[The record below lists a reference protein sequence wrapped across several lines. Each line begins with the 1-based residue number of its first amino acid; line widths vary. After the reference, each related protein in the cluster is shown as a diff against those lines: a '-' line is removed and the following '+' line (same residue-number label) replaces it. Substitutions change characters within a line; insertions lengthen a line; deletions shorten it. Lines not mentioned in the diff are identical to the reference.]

1 MADEIT
7 DDLKDAQDITKAISE
22 LMSGDLQSAADG
34 VGDKVKEIQT
44 ALADAQSTGSEVKIE
59 GSTFSNLA
67 KLITES
73 QTALKSTTTDA
84 VNFAESLE
92 TAADQQEIINTVS
105 QKSASVAQTQT
116 DLQNQLANTTGLTA
130 SKVREI
136 QIEIGELDQIEDFLK
151 SVETSVGATNNLAAA
166 QAAVATQTQQ
176 FIDKQNASAISVG
189 NTLKTVK
196 DLDKEVAKVNNTTSS
211 LSGTLSGLNMSGSLE
226 WDTSALDD
234 ASGRIKEIQD
244 NISSGDMSANI
255 EITGNNEMEKLMG
268 DLVAAQAAADRLT
281 VLSTDYADQLSSATD
296 QASALKVVQTERGLA
311 EKAIAEL
318 QANIPDS
325 TSEVALLERSL
336 AVENAKLAQL
346 PKHSQAYDAQKTIME
361 AVEKSHIRASNL
373 LKGEQA
379 EIQQLTSFK
388 DDYLGKQEADIK
400 NSTDIQTTLQKV
412 NQETNSLAS
421 SSQAYSDE
429 LKTTSQSLTQYG
441 DNFRKFSEELGPTFD
456 SAAQG
461 IDSAKDSILG
471 LAGSIPL
478 FGGMIESNLKKP
490 FDEAANIMKDGLG
503 QGMQAFTQTINQG
516 GSATDALS
524 SGFQIMGGAIKK
536 AGAALKA
543 AFSGPFLLIAGILL
557 LIGMA
562 VKRFFDLE
570 AKSLEFRQELG
581 LAASSTKD
589 IESAAADVN
598 REMAGYGVNL
608 DQAYEAA
615 TALTKE
621 LGSTMLVTK
630 DQIKMVAMMNAG
642 LGISADSAVGV
653 YEVFKNLSGGSS
665 EIAKN
670 LSLTTVALSTA
681 AGVPLDQVMSDI
693 AGASETVY
701 AMSQGTGVELAVA
714 AIEARRLG
722 TNIESIS
729 SSMESALDFESSISN
744 EMKMASMLGRHISMD
759 AMRQAAF
766 AGDQVKYME
775 EQQKVMGKIGDLS
788 KMNMHQRKSIAA
800 AMGME
805 VGELMKM
812 QTQTKALAALENGTA
827 AQKQALAEYQKQR
840 NAALNGETKSLA
852 EQGMEILKQQQ
863 AENVKARM
871 AAAFNKLITEL
882 GSVLLPVVESAM
894 NVLVPIITFLIKG
907 VAKLV
912 KVVEFLMQPFIFI
925 ANIISAITGNTEG
938 LKKQFDGVGASIF
951 AIGGII
957 LGTLAI
963 FGKGLL
969 SRMVSK
975 IPLVGSAFGKVFD
988 GVEKAGGKLWDTL
1001 KGGFMGIFGEDD
1013 GSDGWFDSLK
1023 DKFTGLFESGDDES
1037 EGFFGKLKDKVK
1049 GMFGGGGA
1057 PEPPGPLKADG
1068 TPDMR
1073 FKANKE
1079 AASPSVPDISD
1090 DAVPDV
1096 DPAKG
1101 DKFKDF
1107 IEKFNSID
1115 MKQVIKAAAALVI
1128 LSAALYITAK
1138 ALNEFNT
1145 VEWSSLVKG
1154 TLALGML
1161 IGGLYGLSKV
1171 LDKTKGSL
1179 IKGAAALLIMGLAL
1193 VPIAYAFNMLSS
1205 VDFVSVLLA
1214 GIAIAGFA
1222 IMAAVLGNFAPYIIA
1237 GSIALAILGAA
1248 LIPAAIAFQ
1257 IFSSVDWGSV
1267 FLGILAIGVLA
1278 VMAGLM
1284 GAFAPLIIA
1293 GAVAIAILGFALIP
1307 FAIAALIAGVGMIL
1321 IGAGLMMM
1329 SYGLSSITPDQIGTL
1344 LALGLAIFTFALLAP
1359 VVLFAGA
1366 AMLIFSVALALAA
1379 IGVGLFGFAM
1389 GFVID
1394 TLKQLPAA
1402 TFGLIYFGVAVA
1414 MLAPLTPLILLTAA
1428 AFAILGIALIPLA
1441 IASIIAGIG
1450 LALIG
1455 WGIATIKE
1463 ADAESVIGS
1472 LIGAVIMMGMA
1483 LPYIILGAF
1492 AMGIMTVALIPF
1504 SIALMV
1510 AGIGMTL
1517 FGFGLNLT
1525 AEALVKLG
1533 DGAKYLIGLA
1543 IAISFIGLMIP
1554 FIILG
1559 AAAMMIMAP
1568 ALLYLGVAAM
1578 IAGVGIMAIGV
1589 GMDLMAGAIDKLDVG
1604 KLLALVITFS
1614 LMGAMLPLIF
1624 LGAIAMGIMT
1634 TALIPFGIA
1643 ALVAGAGLYVFAS
1656 AFEIMADAM
1665 SKVPENAGTMLIGI
1679 GIGMLVIGASAFAAI
1694 FAAAAL
1700 VIFSV
1705 GLLAFGTAAGVAA
1718 VAIDILSKGMALLAL
1733 SLSYIS
1739 DYGLPAIAGL
1749 MLLGI
1754 VSPLLLVAAVA
1765 VTALILPTL
1774 AFAMA
1779 AMFAAPAVWMLSV
1792 AFDMLA
1798 TSLSAIGEQGALII
1812 LSLAGLGLL
1821 APLLLGASIG
1831 IMAIAGSLF
1840 GLALG
1845 LMFLDEDDVAILK
1858 TLGESM
1864 ANIGKGV
1871 ADMDISSFTEALS
1884 SMVDDTFLS
1893 GIYLLGDAILYLGQA
1908 LSQLPTDKM
1917 ELFVE
1922 MGSALNMSAAEP
1934 GASDIG
1940 GGATTSGTESS
1951 VALAVSPPD
1960 QEAEGGGFLG
1970 GLFGE
1975 LFGGEDKT
1983 AEAST
1988 VIHTQQANVMS
1999 EGGGIDAPS
2008 EKEAT
2013 SLGTTSSV
2021 GLEVSPPEQE
2031 ADSGG
2036 FLSGLF
2042 SGLFGGED
2050 KTAEAST
2057 VIQTQKAIVISEGGG
2072 TDAPQDQ
2079 IEMEATS
2086 VAGGGE
2092 DIRQIIAE
2100 IVKVPAQQAAGGSS
2114 DNSGVEAKL
2123 DELIGLLKSGK
2134 IGVNMDGK
2142 KVESQLAK
2150 VAP

>member
-1 MADEIT
+1 MADPEEIK
-7 DDLKDAQDITKAISE
+7 DDLKDVVDISKMISGVMSGEVESSLGGVNDKVQEIQQTMASASEAGQMFTIENSTFDSMQQLLSISNDTLLDSIVKANNFSDSLMTATSTTDILTKAQTGI
-22 LMSGDLQSAADG
+22 AAIQQDR
-34 VGDKVKEIQT
+34 VGIQNQLNNNT
-44 ALADAQSTGSEVKIE
+44 NLEAAEVKKLQAQLAQFDVVE
-59 GSTFSNLA
+59 DFLKTLESSVATTSNLDDA
-67 KLITES
+67 IT
-73 QTALKSTTTDA
+73 TASGSLQ
-84 VNFAESLE
+84 NF
-92 TAADQQEIINTVS
+92 I
-105 QKSASVAQTQT
+105 QTQT
-116 DLQNQLANTTGLTA
+116 DSLANVKSMQEELNNVE
-130 SKVREI
+130 SQVNEI
-136 QIEIGELDQIEDFLK
+136 
-151 SVETSVGATNNLAAA
+151 SS
-166 QAAVATQTQQ
+166 
-176 FIDKQNASAISVG
+176 
-189 NTLKTVK
+189 KTVSFNP
-196 DLDKEVAKVNNTTSS
+196 VV
-211 LSGTLSGLNMSGSLE
+211 
-226 WDTSALDD
+226 DTSALTS
-234 ASGRIKEIQD
+234 ASEKIKEIQNNVSD
-244 NISSGDMSANI
+244 GNIMANL
-255 EITGNNEMEKLMG
+255 EITGDNEIEKLKG
-268 DLVAAQAAADRLT
+268 DL
-281 VLSTDYADQLSSATD
+281 
-296 QASALKVVQTERGLA
+296 ASAQNGAKALAKNATEFRKSLIGVTTESEAIAKIDEARALASETIKDITASMPSKQGEVDSASKALELEKARLDVLPAGTLAYETQKARMEEVEATHIQAVNAVKSQQAELAEVTRFGEEYLDQQFMSLANADDISTGLMEIKGNTSELISETSRYQTE
-311 EKAIAEL
+311 L
-318 QANIPDS
+318 Q
-325 TSEVALLERSL
+325 
-336 AVENAKLAQL
+336 Q
-346 PKHSQAYDAQKTIME
+346 SQ
-361 AVEKSHIRASNL
+361 
-373 LKGEQA
+373 
-379 EIQQLTSFK
+379 
-388 DDYLGKQEADIK
+388 
-400 NSTDIQTTLQKV
+400 
-412 NQETNSLAS
+412 NSL
-421 SSQAYSDE
+421 D
-429 LKTTSQSLTQYG
+429 QYG
-441 DNFRKFSEELGPTFD
+441 DHYRTLVKELGPTFD
-456 SAAQG
+456 SAAKG
-461 IDSAKDSILG
+461 IDSAKESILG
-471 LAGSIPL
+471 IAGSIPI
-478 FGGMIESNLKKP
+478 FGGMIENNLRGP
-490 FDEAANIMKDGLG
+490 FEDAAKTIKLGLGEGFKAFTKVISDGGSVTNAMSAGFGKMKD
-503 QGMQAFTQTINQG
+503 
-516 GSATDALS
+516 
-524 SGFQIMGGAIKK
+524 AIKV

-598 REMAGYGVNL
+598 REMAGFGVTL

-653 YEVFKNLSGGSS
+653 YETFKNLSGGSS
-665 EIAKN
+665 EVAKN

-681 AGVPLDQVMSDI
+681 AGVPLDQVMGDI

-775 EQQKVMGKIGDLS
+775 EQQKVMSEIGDLS
-788 KMNMHQRKSIAA
+788 EMNMHQRKSIAA

-812 QTQTKALAALENGTA
+812 QSQTKALAALENGTV

-863 AENVKARM
+863 AETVKANIM
-871 AAAFNKLITEL
+871 AQINKLMTEL
-882 GSVLLPVVESAM
+882 GSVLLPIIEGAFKLIMPVL
-894 NVLVPIITFLIKG
+894 NVIFWILGMIVDVIGFILTPLTFVGDL
-907 VAKLV
+907 
-912 KVVEFLMQPFIFI
+912 
-925 ANIISAITGNTEG
+925 ISAIGGDTDG
-938 LKKQFDGVGASIF
+938 LKSSFDGIIPTILTIS
-951 AIGGII
+951 GII
-957 LGTLAI
+957 LGLGVLI
-963 FGKGLL
+963 LGLGP
-969 SRMVSK
+969 K
-975 IPLVGSAFGKVFD
+975 IAGLFSA
-988 GVEKAGGKLWDTL
+988 
-1001 KGGFMGIFGEDD
+1001 ED
-1013 GSDGWFDSLK
+1013 SDGFFASMK
-1023 DKFTGLFESGDDES
+1023 NKFTGLFSDADSDS
-1037 EGFFGKLKDKVK
+1037 EGFFGKMKDKVKGMFGGAKDKIK

-1115 MKQVIKAAAALVI
+1115 MMQVIKAAAALVI

-1154 TLALGML
+1154 TLALGIL
-1161 IGGLYGLSKV
+1161 IGGLYGLSQV

-1179 IKGAAALLIMGLAL
+1179 IKGAVALLIMGAAL
-1193 VPIAYAFNMLSS
+1193 LPIAYAFSMFDQ
-1205 VDFVSVLLA
+1205 VDFTSVLLG

-1222 IMAAVLGNFAPYIIA
+1222 LLTAGLGFLAPYIIA
-1237 GSIALAILGAA
+1237 GAIAVAILGAA
-1248 LIPAAIAFQ
+1248 IIPAAVAFH
-1257 IFSSVDWGSV
+1257 IFGGVDWGSV
-1267 FLGILAIGVLA
+1267 FMGILAIGALA
-1278 VMAGLM
+1278 VVAALM
-1284 GAFAPLIIA
+1284 GVAAPLIIV
-1293 GAVAIAILGFALIP
+1293 GAAAIAILGLALIP
-1307 FAIAALIAGVGMIL
+1307 FAISALIAGVGMIL
-1321 IGAGLMMM
+1321 LGAGLMMM

-1428 AFAILGIALIPLA
+1428 AFAILGVALIPLA
-1441 IASIIAGIG
+1441 LASIIAGIG
-1450 LALIG
+1450 LSLIAG
-1455 WGIATIKE
+1455 GLSTIKE

-1568 ALLYLGVAAM
+1568 ALLWLGVAAAV
-1578 IAGVGIMAIGV
+1578 AGVGIMAVGV

-1604 KLLALVITFS
+1604 KLLALVVTFS

-1960 QEAEGGGFLG
+1960 QEAEGGGFL
-1970 GLFGE
+1970 
-1975 LFGGEDKT
+1975 
-1983 AEAST
+1983 
-1988 VIHTQQANVMS
+1988 
-1999 EGGGIDAPS
+1999 
-2008 EKEAT
+2008 
-2013 SLGTTSSV
+2013 
-2021 GLEVSPPEQE
+2021 
-2031 ADSGG
+2031 
-2036 FLSGLF
+2036 SGLF

>member
-84 VNFAESLE
+84 VNFAKALE

-105 QKSASVAQTQT
+105 QSSASVAQTQT

-136 QIEIGELDQIEDFLK
+136 QIEIGKLDQIEDFLK

-176 FIDKQNASAISVG
+176 FINKQNASATSVG
-189 NTLKTVK
+189 NTLKAVK

-211 LSGTLSGLNMSGSLE
+211 LSSTMSGLNMSGSLE

-268 DLVAAQAAADRLT
+268 DLVAAQAAADLLT
-281 VLSTDYADQLSSATD
+281 SRSTQFADSLSTATD
-296 QASALKVVQTERGLA
+296 KSSALKAVTDSRALA
-311 EKAIAEL
+311 EFKISEI
-318 QANIPDS
+318 QAKIPDR

-346 PKHSQAYDAQKTIME
+346 PKHSQSYDAQKTIME

-421 SSQAYSDE
+421 ASQAYSDE

-441 DNFRKFSEELGPTFD
+441 ENFRKFSEEIGPTFD
-456 SAAQG
+456 SAAQS

-471 LAGSIPL
+471 LAGSIPI

-516 GSATDALS
+516 GSAADGLS
-524 SGFQIMGGAIKK
+524 AGFQIMGGAIKK

-653 YEVFKNLSGGSS
+653 YETFKNLSGGSS
-665 EIAKN
+665 EVAKN

-681 AGVPLDQVMSDI
+681 AGVPLDQVMGDI

-775 EQQKVMGKIGDLS
+775 EQQKVMSEIGDLS
-788 KMNMHQRKSIAA
+788 EMNMHQRKSIAA

-812 QTQTKALAALENGTA
+812 QSQTKALAALENGTV

-863 AENVKARM
+863 AETVKANIM
-871 AAAFNKLITEL
+871 AQINKLMTEL
-882 GSVLLPVVESAM
+882 GSVLLPIIEGAFKLIMPVL
-894 NVLVPIITFLIKG
+894 NVIFWILGMIVDVIGFILTPLTFVGDL
-907 VAKLV
+907 
-912 KVVEFLMQPFIFI
+912 
-925 ANIISAITGNTEG
+925 ISAIGGDTDG
-938 LKKQFDGVGASIF
+938 LKSSFDGIIPTILTIS
-951 AIGGII
+951 GII
-957 LGTLAI
+957 AGIGVLILGLGPKIA
-963 FGKGLL
+963 GLF
-969 SRMVSK
+969 
-975 IPLVGSAFGKVFD
+975 SA
-988 GVEKAGGKLWDTL
+988 
-1001 KGGFMGIFGEDD
+1001 ED
-1013 GSDGWFDSLK
+1013 SDGFFASMK
-1023 DKFTGLFESGDDES
+1023 NKFTGLFSDADSDS
-1037 EGFFGKLKDKVK
+1037 EGFFGKMKDKVKGMFGGAKDKIK

-1115 MKQVIKAAAALVI
+1115 MKQVIKAAAALLI
-1128 LSAALYITAK
+1128 LSGALWVTAK

-1428 AFAILGIALIPLA
+1428 AFAILGVALIPLA
-1441 IASIIAGIG
+1441 LASIIAGIG
-1450 LALIG
+1450 LSLIA
-1455 WGIATIKE
+1455 WGLSTIKE

-1568 ALLYLGVAAM
+1568 ALLWLGVAAAV
-1578 IAGVGIMAIGV
+1578 AGVGIMAVGV

-1798 TSLSAIGEQGALII
+1798 TSLSTIGEQGALII

-1922 MGSALNMSAAEP
+1922 MGSALNMSTAEP

-1940 GGATTSGTESS
+1940 GGAATVGTESS
-1951 VALAVSPPD
+1951 VGLAVSPPD
-1960 QEAEGGGFLG
+1960 QEAEGGGGGGSLG
-1970 GLFGE
+1970 GLFSG

-1999 EGGGIDAPS
+1999 EGGGLDAPS

-2050 KTAEAST
+2050 KAAEAST

-2100 IVKVPAQQAAGGSS
+2100 IVKVPAQQASGGSS